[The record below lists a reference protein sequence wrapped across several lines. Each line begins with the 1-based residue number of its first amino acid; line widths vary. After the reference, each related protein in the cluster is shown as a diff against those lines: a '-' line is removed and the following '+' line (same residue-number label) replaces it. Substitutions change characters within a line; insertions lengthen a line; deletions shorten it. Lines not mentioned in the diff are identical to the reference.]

1 MYLPLPF
8 PILLGCVAA
17 LLAPPVSAETLRVGG
32 TGSSASLVERLFD
45 EFRKQMPDAE
55 LVQPSPPLGSGGALK
70 ALAGG
75 RIDLAFAGRALKP
88 EEAAQVGR
96 HFRLASTPFVLA
108 SSGGQKKNGFS
119 LDELASVYSGTQSGW
134 DNGTPIR
141 LVLRASFESDT
152 VLLRA
157 MSPAMARAVDDAA
170 RRPGMAMGQD
180 DLETLKLLTRV
191 QGSLGPTTQ
200 GLLSVTGSRLTVL
213 PLNGVTPSLAT
224 LRSGS
229 YAWSKDMIVTLPRQP
244 TPLAE
249 RFVGFL
255 RSDKARAL
263 LLRYDYLPY

>member
-1 MYLPLPF
+1 MYLSHPF
-8 PILLGCVAA
+8 PILLGCIAA
-17 LLAPPVSAETLRVGG
+17 LLAQPVSAETLKLGG
-32 TGSSASLVERLFD
+32 TGSSASLVERLFE
-45 EFRKQMPDAE
+45 EFRKQVPGVE

-75 RIDLAFAGRALKP
+75 RIDIAFAGRPLKP
-88 EEAAQVGR
+88 EEVAQVGR

-119 LDELASVYSGTQSGW
+119 LDELAGIYSGTQSGW
-134 DNGTPIR
+134 ESGTPIR

-152 VLLRA
+152 ELLRA
-157 MSPAMARAVDDAA
+157 MSPAMAQAVDAAA

-180 DLETLKLLTRV
+180 DLETLKLLKRV
-191 QGSLGPTTQ
+191 PGSLGPTTL
-200 GLLSVTGSRLTVL
+200 GLLSVTGSRLTVF